1 MKLNISLRQRIA
13 FGFFL
18 IVVVVFLTVAVGIW
32 STLSLQGVINILNAN
47 VDQIEAI
54 AEMEE
59 SWQDV
64 ASTVDNMLLFK
75 QSAALVRPRL
85 DRQVELFQTQ
95 LTTLNT
101 MTLGQRAD
109 MTAENQQIAA
119 ELQQKGQELVDS
131 IHTIGE
137 LTVQGR
143 WASAQIYR
151 QNQMSTEQYQFDRI
165 VDRLR
170 ANIRAEVEFSVE
182 QTRGR
187 QNTTQILWAMAAI
200 FAVGVAVTS
209 AVLVDRSITRPVY
222 QLIEQVERVTH
233 RNFSPITPMPQQD
246 EIGALS
252 RAVAL
257 MTDWLRESYSTLEDQ
272 VSARTERL
280 ELVARLSGQL
290 SAILNLEDLLDEVVN
305 QVRDSFGYYHA
316 HIYLLNV
323 EENKLIV
330 AAGTGSAGD
339 TMKVQ
344 GHNIPVNAPTSLVA
358 RAARSRKIVYA
369 SDVRQAEDWLPNPL
383 LPDTASEMAVPIIQ
397 AATESVVGVLDVQ
410 QNRIGGFD
418 EGDAGLLRSLANHVA
433 VAINNARL
441 FEQVETA
448 LQDAHEAQARYTEQ
462 AWERIKSTLSATD
475 YHYARTDA
483 GLLSPPEIQQ
493 AREQAFTKSGPQ
505 LISINNDER
514 AAPSTPAD
522 VPGEAQNAHQAMVA
536 PVTLHNKQIG
546 NIQLHAAGSGPDWTE
561 DDLAILTAVVEE
573 LAQTAENLRLFDE
586 TQQRAGREQTTRQ
599 IIEKMRS
606 SPDIES
612 IINTGLKELSS
623 VLNTDR
629 VYVRLSARAE
639 PASFDLNS
647 QTKSPS
653 DSSSALFANG
663 DNQNRSRTSPRPGN
677 SASDSPPD
685 DSRRAE

>member
-18 IVVVVFLTVAVGIW
+18 IVVVVFLTVAVGVW
-32 STLSLQGVINILNAN
+32 STFSLQGVINTLNAN
-47 VDQIEAI
+47 VNQIEAI

-101 MTLGQRAD
+101 MTLGQRVD

-131 IHTIGE
+131 IHTIEE
-137 LTVQGR
+137 LTIQGR

-182 QTRGR
+182 QTRGQ
-187 QNTTQILWAMAAI
+187 QNTTQILWAIAAI
-200 FAVGVAVTS
+200 FAVGVAITS

-233 RNFSPITPMPQQD
+233 RNFSPITPLPQQD

-316 HIYLLNV
+316 HIYLLN
-323 EENKLIV
+323 ETENRLVV
-330 AAGTGSAGD
+330 AAGTGSAGAK
-339 TMKVQ
+339 MKAD
-344 GHNIPVNAPTSLVA
+344 GHNIPVNTPTSLVA
-358 RAARSRKIVYA
+358 RAARTGQNVYVG
-369 SDVRQAEDWLPNPL
+369 DVYQAPDWLPNAL
-383 LPDTASEMAVPIIQ
+383 LPDTVSEMAVPIMPSS
-397 AATESVVGVLDVQ
+397 TGKVVGVLDVQ
-410 QNRIGGFD
+410 QNKAYGFD
-418 EGDAGLLRSLANHVA
+418 ESDTSLLQSLANHVA
-433 VAINNARL
+433 IAINNARL
-441 FEQVETA
+441 FEQVEAA
-448 LQDAHEAQARYTEQ
+448 LNEAHQVQARYIQQTWDRTRLKPQ
-462 AWERIKSTLSATD
+462 TAD
-475 YHYARTDA
+475 YHYTRIDASPLHQAEMEQIKALASTQAGPHLITLNENEKETLPTHTDLPI
-483 GLLSPPEIQQ
+483 GEQEI
-493 AREQAFTKSGPQ
+493 
-505 LISINNDER
+505 
-514 AAPSTPAD
+514 
-522 VPGEAQNAHQAMVA
+522 HQAMVA
-536 PVTLHNKQIG
+536 PVALHNQQIG
-546 NIQLHAAGSGPDWTE
+546 TVQIHTAGSNSEWTE
-561 DDLAILTAVVEE
+561 DDLTILAAVVDE
-573 LAQTAENLRLFDE
+573 LAQTAENLRLFDK
-586 TQQRAGREQTTRQ
+586 TRQRAGREQTTRQ
-599 IIEKMRS
+599 IIEKMRA

-612 IINTGLKELSS
+612 IINTGLKELSAA
-623 VLNTDR
+623 LDTDR
-629 VYVRLSARAE
+629 IYVRLSAGT
-639 PASFDLNS
+639 NS
-647 QTKSPS
+647 
-653 DSSSALFANG
+653 
-663 DNQNRSRTSPRPGN
+663 DNQALNFGSESLPESLASLVGNGNRKNHNDENGSPGDSI
-677 SASDSPPD
+677 SASK
-685 DSRRAE
+685 RK